1 LGTGEA
7 AGAVTDSYEYDAWG
21 NTVSTSSSTPNE
33 FFYRGEQLDSDL
45 GLYYLRARFYNP
57 LTGRLLSQDPY
68 AGDIFYPKTL
78 HRYRYAGGNPVNFI
92 DPSGMDPIE
101 YESNSSEIAFNAEGG
116 EAGVAREES
125 CILYAGA
132 SLLAA
137 AFPDPGLALTALEIV
152 GGDCG
157 AESSEA
163 GEEEET
169 ICALCF
175 AAGTPIHTDQG
186 NVSVEALKVGDKVL
200 ASNRTTGKLE
210 YEPISALTI
219 PHHDKLL
226 EIRVEGERDPL
237 RPSTGHPFWVKR
249 GYAQPAWMPT
259 GQMQVNDRLLTIDGQ
274 WRRVTSI
281 TPVGHEETVYNFT
294 VDKDHDYFVGET
306 GFLVHNAGGCGCNYR
321 KTFFKAFPNLIG
333 QVWVHHAIP
342 QAVLNNYPGLFT
354 PGEIND
360 LGNLRGIPNGV
371 NNDLHLSKINRIWNQ
386 FYRDNPNATRDAIE
400 QKAKDIDQ
408 ECGSQFLLPI

>member
-1 LGTGEA
+1 M
-7 AGAVTDSYEYDAWG
+7 DA
-21 NTVSTSSSTPNE
+21 
-33 FFYRGEQLDSDL
+33 DL

-57 LTGRLLSQDPY
+57 QTGRLLSQDPY

-157 AESSEA
+157 AESTEK
-163 GEEEET
+163 GEEDLT
-169 ICALCF
+169 ICPLCF

-186 NVSVEALKVGDKVL
+186 NVPVEALKVGDKVL

-226 EIRVEGERDPL
+226 EIRVEGEHDPL

-249 GYAQPAWMPT
+249 GYAAPAWTST
-259 GQMQVNDRLLTIDGQ
+259 GQMRVNDRLLTIDGR
-274 WRRVTSI
+274 WRRVTAIVS
-281 TPVGHEETVYNFT
+281 VENEETVYNFT

-306 GFLVHNAGGCGCNYR
+306 GFLVHNKSCGCGDNR
-321 KTFFKAFPNLIG
+321 RTVIGRVKDLMNLPPGERNLLGRLPNLG
-333 QVWVHHAIP
+333 SP
-342 QAVLNNYPGLFT
+342 QANWKQNFGVLRQEMGDGL
-354 PGEIND
+354 
-360 LGNLRGIPNGV
+360 
-371 NNDLHLSKINRIWNQ
+371 SM
-386 FYRDNPNATRDAIE
+386 RDASPGDN
-400 QKAKDIDQ
+400 A
-408 ECGSQFLLPI
+408 GQFLNAERNALRDKGWNFDEETNLWCPPIP